1 MDPFSSLLCSCL
13 VNSHGTICMCVAHVY
28 VCVCVHASGLG
39 SICHSKKDTHGTL
52 IPIWETA
59 AVNTEKGKEQDSFGR
74 AFPSFY

>member
-1 MDPFSSLLCSCL
+1 MHVCRP
-13 VNSHGTICMCVAHVY
+13 CVR

-39 SICHSKKDTHGTL
+39 SICHSKVDTHGTL